1 MVREILLESNVVP
14 IFAVTS
20 NEKAI
25 YEVKVNLC
33 TPRKTGHMHVTLPYG
48 GGGGIPLHGLYTCC
62 NLKGYVY
69 WPFWS
74 EIKYRTRK
82 LIISLI
88 RQVRTEY

>member
-33 TPRKTGHMHVTLPYG
+33 APRKTETHACNPSLRGGGVVLPYMG
-48 GGGGIPLHGLYTCC
+48 YILVATS
-62 NLKGYVY
+62 KGT
-69 WPFWS
+69 F
-74 EIKYRTRK
+74 IGRFGQK
-82 LIISLI
+82 
-88 RQVRTEY
+88 

>member
-48 GGGGIPLHGLYTCC
+48 GGVVLPYMGYILVATS
-62 NLKGYVY
+62 KGT
-69 WPFWS
+69 F
-74 EIKYRTRK
+74 IGRFGQK
-82 LIISLI
+82 
-88 RQVRTEY
+88 